1 MTKMYKVTIDAS
13 GISQDDGKVWVEELG
28 NIYADMEIADVSVSG
43 SKISFN
49 AGFSGMDDTKPDDIK
64 MRLDEYLTMN
74 EAFQTKSIN
83 VS

>member
-1 MTKMYKVTIDAS
+1 MCSVSIETNDVKEE
-13 GISQDDGKVWVEELG
+13 DGKAWVEELS
-28 NIYADMEIADVSVSG
+28 NIYADMEIENVSVSG
-43 SKISFN
+43 NKISFK
-49 AGFSGMDDTKPDDIK
+49 AGFSGMEDTQPDDIK